1 MRASASRGRACPC
14 YAFRTAAAFDTH
26 AAVRGLEAA
35 GIDTKHAEAIV
46 ETMQTARTVD
56 MDRLATKADL
66 AELRADLYRALW
78 IQGGAIVA
86 IIAGFVTILSGL
98 KLL

>member
-1 MRASASRGRACPC
+1 MRDLASLVMARPC
-14 YAFRTAAAFDTH
+14 YASRMAAVFDTH

-35 GIDTKHAEAIV
+35 GIDTRHAEAIV
-46 ETMQTARTVD
+46 ETLQAVRTVD
-56 MDRLATKADL
+56 TDQLATKADL

-86 IIAGFVTILSGL
+86 IVAGFITILSGL

>member
-1 MRASASRGRACPC
+1 MRDPTSLVGACPW
-14 YAFRTAAAFDTH
+14 YAFRMAAVFDTH

-46 ETMQTARTVD
+46 ETMRDARTAD
-56 MDRLATKADL
+56 AGQLATKADL

>member
-1 MRASASRGRACPC
+1 M
-14 YAFRTAAAFDTH
+14 AAVFGTH

-46 ETMQTARTVD
+46 ETMRAARTAD
-56 MDRLATKADL
+56 MDQLATRADL
-66 AELRADLYRALW
+66 AELRADIYRALW

>member
-1 MRASASRGRACPC
+1 M
-14 YAFRTAAAFDTH
+14 AAVFDTH

-35 GIDTKHAEAIV
+35 GLETAHAEAIV
-46 ETMQTARTVD
+46 ETMRAVRAADVD
-56 MDRLATKADL
+56 QLATKADLKAGL

-78 IQGGAIVA
+78 IQGGAVVA
-86 IIAGFVTILSGL
+86 IIAGFVTILAGL

>member
-1 MRASASRGRACPC
+1 M
-14 YAFRTAAAFDTH
+14 AAVFDTH

-35 GIDTKHAEAIV
+35 CIDTKHAEAIV
-46 ETMQTARTVD
+46 ETMRDARTAD
-56 MDRLATKADL
+56 TDQLATKADL
-66 AELRADLYRALW
+66 KANLAEFRADLYRALW

-98 KLL
+98 NLLWPAVRRRRAR

>member
-1 MRASASRGRACPC
+1 MVAV
-14 YAFRTAAAFDTH
+14 FDTH

-46 ETMQTARTVD
+46 ETMRDARTVD
-56 MDRLATKADL
+56 RDQLATKADLKAGL

-78 IQGGAIVA
+78 IQGGAVVA
-86 IIAGFVTILSGL
+86 IIAGFVTILAGL
-98 KLL
+98 KLI

>member
-1 MRASASRGRACPC
+1 M
-14 YAFRTAAAFDTH
+14 AAAFDTH

-56 MDRLATKADL
+56 MDQLATKADL
-66 AELRADLYRALW
+66 QAGLATLRADLYRALW

>member
-1 MRASASRGRACPC
+1 M
-14 YAFRTAAAFDTH
+14 AAVFDTR

-46 ETMQTARTVD
+46 ETMRDARTAD
-56 MDRLATKADL
+56 TDQLATKADLKADL

-86 IIAGFVTILSGL
+86 IIAGFFTILSGL